1 MQAREN
7 TRPIIAFN
15 RFRGKEQMPR
25 GPRTNRKIRITPIRV
40 IGPQGQQIGIMETAD
55 ALSLA
60 EEQSLDLVEIQP
72 DSRPPVCKI
81 MDYGKHKYDQ
91 SKKANRSRAAAR
103 ASGGDLKEVRLGRS
117 VKIDPNDV
125 RVRVAQARKFL
136 MKMDK
141 VQLTQRF
148 RGREIVHKDLGL
160 QRLQEI
166 ADSLAD
172 ISKIESAPRWN
183 GRSASIILAPDR
195 ARISAQRDRETSLAL
210 NAKRKE
216 EELTSANAEGET
228 DKKPTNEAPP
238 VEVAK
243 TEEAAASP
251 VEAAKTEEAAAPPVE
266 VAKTEEAEAP
276 PAKAATAKKAKAAP
290 AKAATAKKTKA
301 ASAKAATAKK
311 TKAAPVEAA
320 KTEETEASQDG

>member
-1 MQAREN
+1 MSTTPPWKRDHPPHNRLHRSEERAIFIANFPGHQNSHWRRGSPRGNESVRRAAHRVARVRPREN
-7 TRPIIAFN
+7 KRPIIAFN

-60 EEQSLDLVEIQP
+60 EEQDLDLVEIQP

-148 RGREIVHKDLGL
+148 RGREIVHKDLGR

-166 ADSLAD
+166 ADELAD
-172 ISKIESAPRWN
+172 ISKIESPPRWT

-195 ARISAQRDRETSLAL
+195 ARISAQRDREASLAL
-210 NAKRKE
+210 NAKRK
-216 EELTSANAEGET
+216 AE
-228 DKKPTNEAPP
+228 A
-238 VEVAK
+238 
-243 TEEAAASP
+243 EAAASA
-251 VEAAKTEEAAAPPVE
+251 EGDEKKSGKKGKGGSEE
-266 VAKTEEAEAP
+266 K
-276 PAKAATAKKAKAAP
+276 
-290 AKAATAKKTKA
+290 
-301 ASAKAATAKK
+301 ASAA
-311 TKAAPVEAA
+311 ED
-320 KTEETEASQDG
+320 ASEDA

>member
-1 MQAREN
+1 
-7 TRPIIAFN
+7 
-15 RFRGKEQMPR
+15 MPR

-40 IGPQGQQIGIMETAD
+40 IGPQGQQVGIMETAD

-60 EEQSLDLVEIQP
+60 EEQDLDLVEIQP

-125 RVRVAQARKFL
+125 RVRVGQARKFL

-166 ADSLAD
+166 AEELAD

-195 ARISAQRDRETSLAL
+195 ARISAQRDREASFAL
-210 NAKRKE
+210 NAKLAE
-216 EELTSANAEGET
+216 EEAQSNG
-228 DKKPTNEAPP
+228 DP
-238 VEVAK
+238 
-243 TEEAAASP
+243 S
-251 VEAAKTEEAAAPPVE
+251 
-266 VAKTEEAEAP
+266 AEAKAQAP
-276 PAKAATAKKAKAAP
+276 AEAKAQAPAEAKSEAKPKAKAKPEAKAKAKAEAKAEAKPEAKAEAKPEAKAEAKAKPKAKKAEEAP
-290 AKAATAKKTKA
+290 AAT
-301 ASAKAATAKK
+301 
-311 TKAAPVEAA
+311 EG
-320 KTEETEASQDG
+320 D